1 MSMSSKTS
9 NFLKAI
15 DKYAKEQQ
23 REIKAK
29 ANEFKIKEL
38 QRAEAEVLRDSYHLI
53 QREMASMRKK
63 IDGEVSKVE
72 IEKKRALLSKRYE
85 ITENIFNEAKMKL
98 IEFSKSKE
106 YLNVLLKSVRKIS
119 EVFNDTD
126 DTIFYVK
133 KEDLAYED
141 DIKKEFPLTCKVK
154 KNKKI
159 QIGGVLANST
169 KLGINIDETLDSKL
183 ENQREWFA
191 ENSNLSIV

>member
-72 IEKKRALLSKRYE
+72 IEKKRALLSKRYK

-126 DTIFYVK
+126 DTVFYVK

-154 KNKKI
+154 ENKKI

>member
-98 IEFSKSKE
+98 IEFS
-106 YLNVLLKSVRKIS
+106 
-119 EVFNDTD
+119 
-126 DTIFYVK
+126 
-133 KEDLAYED
+133 
-141 DIKKEFPLTCKVK
+141 
-154 KNKKI
+154 
-159 QIGGVLANST
+159 
-169 KLGINIDETLDSKL
+169 
-183 ENQREWFA
+183 
-191 ENSNLSIV
+191 

>member
-63 IDGEVSKVE
+63 IDGEAVSYTHL
-72 IEKKRALLSKRYE
+72 ALP
-85 ITENIFNEAKMKL
+85 
-98 IEFSKSKE
+98 
-106 YLNVLLKSVRKIS
+106 
-119 EVFNDTD
+119 
-126 DTIFYVK
+126 TILRV
-133 KEDLAYED
+133 
-141 DIKKEFPLTCKVK
+141 
-154 KNKKI
+154 
-159 QIGGVLANST
+159 
-169 KLGINIDETLDSKL
+169 
-183 ENQREWFA
+183 
-191 ENSNLSIV
+191 